1 MTIRALSVEYVHGHS
16 GKQSYIDFMTQQGYY
31 VHKDI
36 KVANVSLTLYV
47 DDFIFVKR
55 H

>member
-1 MTIRALSVEYVHGHS
+1 VNIRALSVEYVHGHS
-16 GKQSYIDFMTQQGYY
+16 GKQSYIDFMMQQGYY

-36 KVANVSLTLYV
+36 KLANAAMTLYV
-47 DDFIFVKR
+47 EDFIFVKR